1 MSFRNTNVLCVSYV
15 KISNICFHRTI
26 IDNIYSFKQQI
37 VLTIVFLNAVLFAD
51 Y

>member
-15 KISNICFHRTI
+15 KISNICFHRKI

-37 VLTIVFLNAVLFAD
+37 VFLNAVLFAE